1 MEGEC
6 YALIWGVMHFRQY
19 LHWNYFMFL
28 VDHKPLEWLVI
39 MLDINN
45 KMGKWIDTL
54 HDFNFKII
62 HKIRSKHTNVD
73 ALNRNM
79 VDVVEEEDETWDEIQ
94 DYKVLHVN

>member
-19 LHWNYFMFL
+19 LHQNYFMLL

-39 MLDINN
+39 MLDVNN
-45 KMGKWIDTL
+45 RMGKWIDTL

-62 HKIRSKHTNVD
+62 HKVRSKHTNVD

-79 VDVVEEEDETWDEIQ
+79 VDVVEEDEMWDEIQ
-94 DYKVLHVN
+94 DYKILQVN